1 MNRPWMTSVFLL
13 AAIAVLMITGAPR
26 FFASPTTQA
35 QTLQIPC
42 RDPRGCP
49 DLVPDQAKLAAQW
62 FADFLQFDNDDCA
75 VVEGCNQAGARLLL
89 RFTYNTANLGAGD
102 LIIGDPT
109 APENQPFYE
118 VAECHRHLH
127 FQEYADYRLW
137 TLSGYS
143 AWQALRAANPG
154 ALSSTLLQ
162 ANPAV
167 AAQMLVGRK
176 QGFCVIDLLPANTA
190 GSGQLRPGQPKYVSC
205 ARNQGISN
213 GYADEYIFLLDCQW
227 IDVTDVRAGN
237 YILELEA
244 NPERLFVESNYA
256 NNFAAVEVQVP
267 DHPGRAG
274 KGKNAS
280 LQLKKFKPYDG
291 GCGGCSTQAI
301 PAAQ

>member
-1 MNRPWMTSVFLL
+1 MKRRWMILLVALGAMTAIVTGTSKFMMP
-13 AAIAVLMITGAPR
+13 IA
-26 FFASPTTQA
+26 QA
-35 QTLQIPC
+35 QALQIPC

-62 FADFLQFDNDDCA
+62 FADFLQFASDDCA
-75 VVEGCNQAGARLLL
+75 VVEGCNQPGARLLL

-109 APENQPFYE
+109 DPENQPFYE
-118 VAECHRHLH
+118 VAQCHRHLH

-162 ANPAV
+162 ANPSIAS
-167 AAQMLVGRK
+167 QMLVGRK
-176 QGFCVIDLLPANTA
+176 QGFCVIDLLPANTPGA
-190 GSGQLRPGQPKYVSC
+190 DKLRPGQPKYVSC

-227 IDVTDVRAGN
+227 IDVTDVKSGK

-244 NPERLFVESNYA
+244 NPERLFAESDYA
-256 NNFAAVEVQVP
+256 NNFAAVEVVVP
-267 DHPGRAG
+267 DHPGRGG
-274 KGKNAS
+274 KGKAAS
-280 LQLKKFKPYDG
+280 LKLKKFKPYDG
-291 GCGGCSTQAI
+291 TCGGCSQQAI